1 MEFGVND
8 LISIWL
14 GFGKMPLQKQHSGG
28 DSGGAD
34 ASSSGGIPSSKHHH
48 RAKGLTG
55 SISRGV
61 SQKQQRAKET
71 AAGKKAL
78 VDDVMTPQ
86 KLRHGG
92 KKAGTIS
99 RGRGVVDR
107 RTPSRPLSRSINQT
121 QPDGEK
127 NTEGKAPT
135 LNKESTTDKNT
146 IVHVMEGQDLQEADD
161 EIQMLN
167 DLGLGEDISS
177 DEFLKYFEQLPTKPA
192 VDIYTELDNEQLT
205 ALYERHARYRIR
217 YLKVSSCF
225 CIYLFINHQTSCI
238 IYICVASVVYNVI
251 CDLFLYSCHKP
262 TPWIS

>member
-1 MEFGVND
+1 
-8 LISIWL
+8 
-14 GFGKMPLQKQHSGG
+14 MPLQKQHSGG
-28 DSGGAD
+28 GDSGGAV
-34 ASSSGGIPSSKHHH
+34 ASSSGGIPSSKHHR
-48 RAKGLTG
+48 RAKGLTAAIR
-55 SISRGV
+55 SEV

-146 IVHVMEGQDLQEADD
+146 IVHVMKGQDLQEADD
-161 EIQMLN
+161 EIQRLN

-192 VDIYTELDNEQLT
+192 VDIYTKLDNEQLT

-251 CDLFLYSCHKP
+251 CDLFLYSYHKQ